1 MGWFTTGGNRY
12 LSWAAGASIR
22 CGFRCGDAPGD
33 SGARRGIR
41 SVLFGRAE
49 NRPRGGSCDVPVMLS
64 PAPYTGRMLVRRL
77 IAASFLICS
86 VSLGVVA
93 CSTTGPGTKSECD
106 LGGCT
111 ITFDRGVEAEISVL
125 GVNAELTA
133 VEGNTVTLTVA
144 GRQVAVPVGES
155 RQAEGMNLTVREVT
169 PEQVVVEIA
178 TGL

>member
-1 MGWFTTGGNRY
+1 
-12 LSWAAGASIR
+12 
-22 CGFRCGDAPGD
+22 
-33 SGARRGIR
+33 
-41 SVLFGRAE
+41 
-49 NRPRGGSCDVPVMLS
+49 
-64 PAPYTGRMLVRRL
+64 MLVRRL